1 MRLATPEQVLSILG
15 IQSSTGSLANAGVAL
30 DAVFSVME
38 NALDTELL
46 QTTRTDQF
54 DISPLLN
61 VDPSLR
67 LSGSFVFTEDDLT
80 VTDNTTGAVID
91 PSTYSLDADHGVVHL
106 VGTMPYGKR
115 VLAVTYTTGF
125 VVSDKDENVL
135 EGFPEA
141 LADAQACLACA
152 FIQMNPTNVSK
163 DKAKALGINSSNGYD
178 MRARQIMARYTRP
191 RGTVVWNALTS
202 IE

>member
-1 MRLATPEQVLSILG
+1 
-15 IQSSTGSLANAGVAL
+15 
-30 DAVFSVME
+30 ME

-67 LSGSFVFTEDDLT
+67 LSGSFVSTEDDLI
-80 VTDNTTGAVID
+80 VTDNTTGTVLD

-106 VGTMPYGKR
+106 TGTMPYGKR
-115 VLAVTYTTGF
+115 VLAVTYTAGF
-125 VVSDKDENVL
+125 VVSDSDENML
-135 EGFPEA
+135 AGFPEA

-163 DKAKALGINSSNGYD
+163 DKAKALGIYSSNGYD

-191 RGTVVWNALTS
+191 RGTVVWNASTS